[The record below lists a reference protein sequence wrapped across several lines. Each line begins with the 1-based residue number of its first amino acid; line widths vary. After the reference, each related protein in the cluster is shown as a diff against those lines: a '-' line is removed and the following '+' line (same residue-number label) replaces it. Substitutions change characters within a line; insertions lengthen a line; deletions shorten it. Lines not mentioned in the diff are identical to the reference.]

1 MKLKWLPLTF
11 LLFVVAA
18 VFGILGVVQD
28 NRIFWIIYLITLPAP
43 SAIIAIVFLID
54 IIKEEKNDR

>member
-1 MKLKWLPLTF
+1 MKLKWLYLTY
-11 LLFVVAA
+11 LLFVVAL

-28 NRIFWIIYLITLPAP
+28 NRVFMIIYLITLPAP